1 MSDVVQ
7 ARLQRNEAPVAD
19 VLKLRGP
26 PECMST
32 KTYGKLKTKLLPQ
45 LRARTDPPP
54 RIMRAG
60 AGDPEEWSA
69 DLHSLLDAPGTTLVR
84 GFKLY
89 KLPVDREYWSEPA
102 WFATSHAVVASTT
115 DSGNLVYT
123 DPTQSEDDPYIFVP
137 TARVHRDLTDEQLI
151 SGQWIS
157 GSVVG
162 GHPRFCEAFVLHEQ
176 VHGRQRSVIAA
187 TPEDMVAK
195 RNVFVR
201 FHPHFVEWYRERGF
215 TNGLETQAELMGA
228 PVFDKGEEIDE
239 EDAIAAYNAMAENTE
254 AYANGL
260 LGLKLALT
268 CRQQLMQGK
277 LTVEQVKEIFF
288 THFDSCAVMVR
299 AAQAQR
305 LTERLQAR
313 GFNTLYG

>member
-1 MSDVVQ
+1 MSDTGQ
-7 ARLQRNEAPVAD
+7 AQLQRNEAPVAD
-19 VLKLRGP
+19 VLKLKGP
-26 PECMST
+26 PECMSA
-32 KTYGKLKTKLLPQ
+32 KTYGKLKAKMLPQ
-45 LRARTDPPP
+45 LRARSDPPP

-69 DLHSLLDAPGTTLVR
+69 DLRSLLDVRGATLVR

-89 KLPVDREYWSEPA
+89 KLPVDREYWNEPA
-102 WFATSHAVVASTT
+102 WFATTHAVVASTT

-137 TARVHRDLTDEQLI
+137 TARVHIDLTDEQLI

-176 VHGRQRSVIAA
+176 VQGRQRSVIAT
-187 TPEDMVAK
+187 TPEDLVAK
-195 RNVFVR
+195 RYVFVR
-201 FHPHFVEWYRERGF
+201 FHPHFAEWYRERGL

-239 EDAIAAYNAMAENTE
+239 DDAIAAYNAMAENPE
-254 AYANGL
+254 SYVNGL
-260 LGLKLALT
+260 LGLKLALS
-268 CRQQLMQGK
+268 CQQQLMRGE
-277 LTVEQVKEIFF
+277 LTVDQVKEIFF
-288 THFDSCAVMVR
+288 AHFDSSALLVR
-299 AAQAQR
+299 SAQAQR